1 MNNNEFNDCSLS
13 PFTRFVRF
21 TRYRSSNRTH
31 FNDQEEE
38 DSRSKISRDTIT
50 CVRRADRN
58 LYFTSNLQYYFSRE
72 NEKSRILLLLFIF
85 LWSYRESFDATN
97 QRIMQNMKFTILT
110 KFKAKINPIY
120 HCANIGLHL
129 REEKE
134 ILAQRGTE
142 RMIESQSQKVSSS
155 LFFTIKKKS
164 QRLFLQYF
172 TRHVYKTNT
181 SVPVGL

>member
-1 MNNNEFNDCSLS
+1 
-13 PFTRFVRF
+13 
-21 TRYRSSNRTH
+21 
-31 FNDQEEE
+31 
-38 DSRSKISRDTIT
+38 
-50 CVRRADRN
+50 
-58 LYFTSNLQYYFSRE
+58 
-72 NEKSRILLLLFIF
+72 
-85 LWSYRESFDATN
+85 
-97 QRIMQNMKFTILT
+97 MQNMKFTILT

-142 RMIESQSQKVSSS
+142 RMIESQSQKVSSRHNK
-155 LFFTIKKKS
+155 KKKS

>member
-1 MNNNEFNDCSLS
+1 
-13 PFTRFVRF
+13 
-21 TRYRSSNRTH
+21 
-31 FNDQEEE
+31 
-38 DSRSKISRDTIT
+38 
-50 CVRRADRN
+50 
-58 LYFTSNLQYYFSRE
+58 
-72 NEKSRILLLLFIF
+72 
-85 LWSYRESFDATN
+85 
-97 QRIMQNMKFTILT
+97 MKFTILT